1 MAVFRVTLE
10 GKLNGQMTKNVVHFW
25 KDAAVLAD
33 MALLASDFSFSW
45 QRLLQSRVQSAQ
57 TWQSILVQHITT
69 GTPFAPV
76 SVPVI
81 YTPGTLGTDSHNTGV
96 LCYVYKIGNPLAGRH
111 GRGRWFQG
119 GVNVGFL
126 NNGVFDVSHV
136 GFQQAMCND
145 LISIWGGA
153 GLHGFRL
160 VIAKRPPGADFVF
173 ADRIECRSYPGVQ
186 RRRNFFSGV

>member
-1 MAVFRVTLE
+1 MALFRVTLE
-10 GKLNGQMTKNVVHFW
+10 GKLNGQMTKNVVHFF
-25 KDAAVLAD
+25 KEAAVQAD
-33 MALLASDFSFSW
+33 MALLASDFNNSW

-57 TWQSILVQHITT
+57 TWQSSTVQHITDSN
-69 GTPFAPV
+69 PFAPV
-76 SVPVI
+76 VLPVTF
-81 YTPGTLGTDSHNTGV
+81 TPGTLGTDSHNTGV
-96 LCYVYKIGNPLAGRH
+96 LCYVYKIGNPAAGRH

-153 GLHGFRL
+153 GLHGFKL
-160 VIAKRPPGADFVF
+160 VIADRVNLGEFVF
-173 ADRIECRSYPGVQ
+173 ADRIVCRSYPGVQ